1 MIQKRTKD
9 DGENKPKVLRSGRK
23 VDAKVQGGLQAHR
36 SHVSMANKDR
46 GHRTKVTPKGVS
58 QGTDG
63 TPDRIPARQISYPI
77 AETAVHDVSPTE
89 DPVTEDTGTVS
100 LIGPAPRTTT
110 EDLQHARLIFDI
122 FSNQEEVLAMALKTV
137 TLGPDDQIR
146 KPQKHSVPPQVSITP
161 QTPARRA
168 PRVLYPIP
176 RQQSEA
182 PSKKAKASLTST
194 HTEFTPPPRRT
205 SPSECTPLA
214 LKPRSVPTSTAILA
228 LPQIPP
234 PEKRPSGVLTS
245 IPNSLTPQND
255 DVLRDYEEFAV
266 LLRPVVRIFKR
277 YYNQSKG
284 SEGPQPKEGKPGPI
298 TVSRP
303 ISVLGETKHLFRN
316 RKPP

>member
-1 MIQKRTKD
+1 MTRFKVTWRYRYEKTSHLTLLHITAPRRSRGRPRKVIQKRTKD

-122 FSNQEEVLAMALKTV
+122 F
-137 TLGPDDQIR
+137 
-146 KPQKHSVPPQVSITP
+146 
-161 QTPARRA
+161 
-168 PRVLYPIP
+168 
-176 RQQSEA
+176 
-182 PSKKAKASLTST
+182 
-194 HTEFTPPPRRT
+194 
-205 SPSECTPLA
+205 
-214 LKPRSVPTSTAILA
+214 
-228 LPQIPP
+228 
-234 PEKRPSGVLTS
+234 
-245 IPNSLTPQND
+245 
-255 DVLRDYEEFAV
+255 
-266 LLRPVVRIFKR
+266 
-277 YYNQSKG
+277 
-284 SEGPQPKEGKPGPI
+284 
-298 TVSRP
+298 
-303 ISVLGETKHLFRN
+303 
-316 RKPP
+316 